1 MLMRKPVYDAI
12 IKDGLKKL
20 EGREDFTAIEQR
32 DAFNKILACDNEED
46 LAKYYR
52 NMDEFFGAGMDD
64 ILKMDGRYLK
74 AEETHMC
81 VGDTCK
87 HKEIG
92 E

>member
-1 MLMRKPVYDAI
+1 MRKPVYDAI
-12 IKDGLKKL
+12 IKDGIKRL
-20 EGREDFTAIEQR
+20 EGREDFVAIEQR
-32 DAFNKILACDNEED
+32 DAFNKVLTCENEEE

-52 NMDEFFGAGMDD
+52 NMDEFFGANMDD

-81 VGDTCK
+81 IGEDCK
-87 HKEIG
+87 HEEIG

>member
-1 MLMRKPVYDAI
+1 MRKPVYDAI
-12 IKDGLKKL
+12 IKDGLKRL
-20 EGREDFTAIEQR
+20 EGREDFVAIEQR
-32 DAFNKILACDNEED
+32 DAFMKILTCENEED

-81 VGDTCK
+81 VGEDCE
-87 HKEIG
+87 HEEIG